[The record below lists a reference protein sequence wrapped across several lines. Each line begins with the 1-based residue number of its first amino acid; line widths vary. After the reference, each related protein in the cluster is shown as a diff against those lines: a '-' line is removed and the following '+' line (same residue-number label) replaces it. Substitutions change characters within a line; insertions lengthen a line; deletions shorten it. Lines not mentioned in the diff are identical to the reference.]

1 MTVPKHKRKQSKLE
15 FMHNY
20 YKIRD
25 QMTFVLMNDFGYS
38 RSKAEARI
46 SHKYFHNVPRAE
58 LPEPEKIL
66 FDEYLER
73 SDRVFAE
80 FVVSEREFLLEKLRQ
95 LGSNLTSANGI
106 YVTII
111 EEANERRL
119 LQDRAITD
127 CYTIITEFNSVLRAL
142 PVSATKYSGV
152 SLLLAKEISL
162 VKGWRQSDNKRRKQV
177 LATALS
183 DSASSFA
190 NANGNGN
197 ANCNNASNTNGV
209 RPDFEQSAH
218 LAINSAAD

>member
-73 SDRVFAE
+73 SDRV
-80 FVVSEREFLLEKLRQ
+80 
-95 LGSNLTSANGI
+95 
-106 YVTII
+106 
-111 EEANERRL
+111 
-119 LQDRAITD
+119 
-127 CYTIITEFNSVLRAL
+127 
-142 PVSATKYSGV
+142 
-152 SLLLAKEISL
+152 
-162 VKGWRQSDNKRRKQV
+162 QSDNKRRKQV

-218 LAINSAAD
+218 LAINSAAN